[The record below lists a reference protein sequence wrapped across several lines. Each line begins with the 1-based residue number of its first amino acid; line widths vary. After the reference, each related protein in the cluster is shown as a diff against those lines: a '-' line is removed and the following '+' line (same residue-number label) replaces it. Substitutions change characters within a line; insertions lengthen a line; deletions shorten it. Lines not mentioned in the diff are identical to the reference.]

1 MDKTVKTNLQL
12 LQGTNMSLE
21 CKVYTIITMLDERQ
35 ISLGKARELLKSMG
49 VFSKHWIEIDAEVT
63 SLFEE
68 VYKNTIY
75 PIKP

>member
-35 ISLGKARELLKSMG
+35 ISLGKARELLKSVG
-49 VFSKHWIEIDAEVT
+49 VFSKHCIEIDAEVT
-63 SLFEE
+63 SLFEG
-68 VYKNTIY
+68 VYKNTI
-75 PIKP
+75 